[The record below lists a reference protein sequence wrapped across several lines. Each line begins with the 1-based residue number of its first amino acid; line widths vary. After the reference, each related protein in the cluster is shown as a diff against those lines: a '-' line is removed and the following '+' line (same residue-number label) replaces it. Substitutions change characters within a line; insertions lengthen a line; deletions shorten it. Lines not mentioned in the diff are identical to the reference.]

1 MGRENRTWR
10 PPWQGEAG
18 RPRRTVAFAGARFP
32 DRREADRHRSR
43 PDHAR
48 GNVVSARDRIV
59 FSAAIHSLTFRPLAN
74 RPPDSHALT
83 IFHPFPT
90 RSEPFADASS
100 GSPTAVAPSGGR
112 APPTF
117 ACRSGATAPAR
128 VDSQCACGIV
138 RVRFTPVATNQESNR
153 ARASCADRRRDRR
166 AALAECVSHGAI
178 L

>member
-1 MGRENRTWR
+1 LPSRASPIGGKRIDN
-10 PPWQGEAG
+10 
-18 RPRRTVAFAGARFP
+18 
-32 DRREADRHRSR
+32 RSR
-43 PDHAR
+43 SDPAR

-59 FSAAIHSLTFRPLAN
+59 FSAAIHSLTFRPPAN

-100 GSPTAVAPSGGR
+100 DSPTVVAPSGGR
-112 APPTF
+112 APPTL
-117 ACRSGATAPAR
+117 ACRSGATTPAR

-153 ARASCADRRRDRR
+153 ARIMRGSSPRAPRR
-166 AALAECVSHGAI
+166 ARGMCLTWRHFTSN
-178 L
+178 